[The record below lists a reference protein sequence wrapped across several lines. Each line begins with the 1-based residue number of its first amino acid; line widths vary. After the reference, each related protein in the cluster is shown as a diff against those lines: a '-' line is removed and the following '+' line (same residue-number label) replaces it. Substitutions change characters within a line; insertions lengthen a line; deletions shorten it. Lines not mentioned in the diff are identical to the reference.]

1 MSIDTVAVTD
11 AYKVERQDD
20 GRALLVV
27 SGGFAIRYASEEA
40 ANKAREAL
48 IASTLRQRAADRAKG
63 FIA

>member
-1 MSIDTVAVTD
+1 MLDTVAITD
-11 AYKVERQDD
+11 AYKVEPQDD

-27 SGGFAIRYASEEA
+27 SGGFAIRYESLDA

-48 IASTLRQRAADRAKG
+48 IASTIRQRAEDRTKR